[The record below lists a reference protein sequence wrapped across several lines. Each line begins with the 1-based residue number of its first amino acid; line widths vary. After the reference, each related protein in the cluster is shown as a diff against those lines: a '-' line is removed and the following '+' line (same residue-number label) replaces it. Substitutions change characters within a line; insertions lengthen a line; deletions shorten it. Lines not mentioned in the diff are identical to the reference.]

1 MRNRKF
7 SINWNSKET
16 FLSNLIL
23 AIIIGTPIIL
33 GQFVVIKAIYDNT
46 PKQIFINVIST
57 FVLGISGFF
66 IVITTLA
73 VILAYVTKK
82 QLKQAKQDII
92 NDLREKCC

>member
-1 MRNRKF
+1 MGNKKF
-7 SINWNSKET
+7 SINWNNKNA
-16 FLSNLIL
+16 FLSNLML
-23 AIIIGTPIIL
+23 VIIIGTPIIL

-82 QLKQAKQDII
+82 QIKKAKQDII
-92 NDLREKCC
+92 NDLRAKLS

>member
-1 MRNRKF
+1 MRNKKF
-7 SINWNSKET
+7 SINWNNKNA
-16 FLSNLIL
+16 FLSNLML

-33 GQFVVIKAIYDNT
+33 GQFVVIKALYDNT
-46 PKQIFINVIST
+46 PKQIFANAIST

-82 QLKQAKQDII
+82 QLKQAKQAII

>member
-1 MRNRKF
+1 MKNKKF
-7 SINWNSKET
+7 SINWNNKDA
-16 FLSNLIL
+16 FLSNLML
-23 AIIIGTPIIL
+23 VIIIGTPIIL

-46 PKQIFINVIST
+46 PKQIFINVISAY
-57 FVLGISGFF
+57 VLGISGFF